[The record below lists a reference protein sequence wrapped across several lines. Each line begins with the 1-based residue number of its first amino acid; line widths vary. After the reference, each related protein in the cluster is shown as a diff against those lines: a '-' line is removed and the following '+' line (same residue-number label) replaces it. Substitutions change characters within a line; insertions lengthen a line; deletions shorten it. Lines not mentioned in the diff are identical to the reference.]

1 MHWRISQ
8 DGLFGLNEAN
18 VACRQLGFPLGAIEP
33 VKGYH
38 PYPISYVSGRS
49 TLISNV
55 SCGGNETR
63 LQDCSYRDG
72 GALLRRCGQYSWIKV
87 RCAGKTDR

>member
-38 PYPISYVSGRS
+38 PYPMSYISGRS

-55 SCGGNETR
+55 ETR
-63 LQDCSYRDG
+63 LSCRTARTGTAECCFG
-72 GALLRRCGQYSWIKV
+72 GADSILGSKSDAQVKRIFK
-87 RCAGKTDR
+87 